1 MKIISLVAALSAAV
15 LLLSCAGQKKPASGA
30 AVDSG
35 GKKARAAE
43 MKGAPPD
50 FKPVA
55 GDASVKN
62 SEVAY
67 NMALEYAGKGE
78 MLAAHHYIDL
88 AIILQPDSKY
98 SYTKGLFLLG
108 DKKYEDALAWLE
120 RSLQQGP
127 GTSDNKLAV
136 QNALGATYMQLG
148 QDEKAL
154 AQFRDVVNAPG
165 MVSRYESYYNMGII
179 YMRQQKWLDAEAVF
193 QKVTEENPGYYRA
206 YGKLGQLAARKE
218 DWGQAALLLK
228 RALDIIQNDYPSMQ
242 ADGADLYCNYGEA
255 LFHEKLY
262 PESHQA
268 LMQVL
273 RISPESS
280 AGQKAKDLLAKL
292 GSP

>member
-1 MKIISLVAALSAAV
+1 MKTTSVAAVLSAA
-15 LLLSCAGQKKPASGA
+15 LLLVSCAGQKKPENGGA
-30 AVDSG
+30 IDKG
-35 GKKARAAE
+35 NKRTQAAQ
-43 MKGAPPD
+43 MKGAPSD
-50 FKPVA
+50 FKPAA
-55 GDASVKN
+55 GDENIKN

-67 NMALEYAGKGE
+67 NLGLEYAGKGE
-78 MLAAHHYIDL
+78 MPAAHHYIDL

-108 DKKYEDALAWLE
+108 DKRYDEALVWLE

-165 MVSRYESYYNMGII
+165 IVSRYESYYNMGII
-179 YMRQQKWLDAEAVF
+179 YLRQQKWLDAEAVF
-193 QKVTEENPGYYRA
+193 QKVAEENPGYYRA
-206 YGKLGQLAARKE
+206 YGKLGQISAHKE
-218 DWGQAALLLK
+218 DWGQAALLYK
-228 RALDIIQNDYPSMQ
+228 RALDLIQNDYPSLQ
-242 ADGADLYCNYGEA
+242 TDGAELYCNYGEA
-255 LFHEKLY
+255 LFHEKMY
-262 PESHQA
+262 PESRQA

-280 AGQKAKDLLAKL
+280 AGQKAKEILAKL